1 MVKEA
6 WIFGDKV
13 CEDIYN
19 KDKCICC
26 LNRPL
31 SNKVEDPKHDGTN
44 IYGYMVALKE
54 SRNWFDEN
62 ILLKIVSLFES

>member
-1 MVKEA
+1 MFKEA
-6 WIFGDKV
+6 WTFGDKV

-26 LNRPL
+26 LDRPPL
-31 SNKVEDPKHDGTN
+31 NKVEDLKHDGAN

-54 SRNWFDEN
+54 SRN
-62 ILLKIVSLFES
+62 